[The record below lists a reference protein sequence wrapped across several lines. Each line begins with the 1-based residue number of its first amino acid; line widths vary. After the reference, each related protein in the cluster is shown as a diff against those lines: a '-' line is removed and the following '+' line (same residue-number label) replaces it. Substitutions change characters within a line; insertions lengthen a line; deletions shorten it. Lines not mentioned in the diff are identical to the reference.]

1 MSASRCLVLALV
13 ISLAGSL
20 PAGAATLYHVRP
32 DGSDMGCTGRADAP
46 YPGSGLKRPCAFATP
61 QKGADSMS
69 GTAGDD
75 IIIHAG
81 TYMGRLKL
89 KSLIRPRAGESSVIE
104 GDPNV
109 PREQIWIDCDNSV
122 DRECF
127 LVPGGSGS
135 GGAGSA
141 TNIIVRHMRIS
152 AGRCNAIRFEGFH
165 ERVRLED
172 VLFDDMPA
180 LCCVLADKK
189 CQPDRMRASVIRID
203 QGYNNLIDN
212 FVILGNENT
221 TRYGLAGTDA
231 MSIFLGSYGS
241 VVQNGRSERLLG
253 AFVQEN
259 GDRNIIQ
266 DNFVHTTTCEG
277 DDGCIQA
284 YNDSE
289 MIVRR
294 NVFANVAPD
303 AGDWIVTMRMT
314 PKGEGNCSPTGVAAY
329 NNTLIGVEGYP
340 PNARKSGFLIHPNR
354 SPCTY
359 GPMTFLNNIFMRFGS
374 ADDRDAAITLFG
386 CPPSLIIDNNL
397 FFDNVGRRMAG
408 FLGAATDLN
417 NAAGCA
423 GPFNT
428 NSKFGADPL
437 LDPVTFIPAPAS
449 PACGGG
455 NTTFKAWDG
464 GSPSPH
470 IGAKPCEKQS
480 PGGSGAQR

>member
-1 MSASRCLVLALV
+1 MRVSSQVVLALV
-13 ISLAGSL
+13 AALSS
-20 PAGAATLYHVRP
+20 PMTAGAATLYHVRT
-32 DGSDMGCTGRADAP
+32 DGSDAGCTGKVDAA
-46 YPGSGLKRPCAFATP
+46 YPGSGSKRPCAFATP
-61 QKGADSMS
+61 QQAADSMS
-69 GTAGDD
+69 DSAGDD
-75 IIIHAG
+75 IVIHRG

-89 KSLIRPRAGESSVIE
+89 KPLIRPRAGESSVIE

-109 PREQIWIDCDNSV
+109 PREQVWIDCDNAV
-122 DRECF
+122 DRECL

-135 GGAGSA
+135 GAAGRA
-141 TNIIVRHMRIS
+141 TDIVVRHMRIA

-189 CQPDRMRASVIRID
+189 CQPDRIRASVIRID
-203 QGYNNLIDN
+203 QGHNNVIDN
-212 FVILGNENT
+212 FVILGNPNT
-221 TRYGLAGTDA
+221 TRYGLTGTDA
-231 MSIFLGSYGS
+231 MSIFLGSFGS

-277 DDGCIQA
+277 DDGCVQA

-314 PKGEGNCSPTGVAAY
+314 PKGEGNCSPTGVTAY
-329 NNTLIGVEGYP
+329 NNTVIGVEGYP
-340 PNARKSGFLIHPNR
+340 AGSRKSGFLIHPNR
-354 SPCTY
+354 SSCVY
-359 GPMTFLNNIFMRFGS
+359 GPTVFLNNIFMKFGS
-374 ADDRDAAITLFG
+374 ADERDAAITLLG
-386 CPPSLIIDNNL
+386 CPPSLTIDNNL

-408 FLGAATDLN
+408 LMGAVTDLN
-417 NAAGCA
+417 NSAGCA
-423 GPFNT
+423 GPFNLK
-428 NSKFGADPL
+428 SRFGADPM
-437 LDPVTFIPAPAS
+437 LDPVTFVPAAAS
-449 PACGGG
+449 PVCEGG
-455 NTTFKAWDG
+455 NTSFKAWDG
-464 GSPSPH
+464 GSPSAF
-470 IGAKPCEKQS
+470 IGAKPCAKPTGDS
-480 PGGSGAQR
+480 GSR

>member
-1 MSASRCLVLALV
+1 MRLSRGLTLALV
-13 ISLAGSL
+13 VSLAGFL
-20 PAGAATLYHVRP
+20 PVVAATLYHVRT
-32 DGSDMGCTGRADAP
+32 DGSDAGCTGKADAP
-46 YPGSGLKRPCAFATP
+46 YPGSGAKQPCAFATP
-61 QKGADSMS
+61 QKAADSMS
-69 GTAGDD
+69 DTAGDD

-81 TYMGRLKL
+81 IYTGRLKL
-89 KSLIRPRAGESSVIE
+89 KPLIRPRAGENSVIE

-127 LVPGGSGS
+127 LVPGGSSS
-135 GGAGSA
+135 GARAA

-189 CQPDRMRASVIRID
+189 CQPDRIRASVIRID
-203 QGYNNLIDN
+203 QGSNNVIDN
-212 FVILGNENT
+212 FVILGNTNT
-221 TRYGLAGTDA
+221 TRYGLTGTDA
-231 MSIFLGSYGS
+231 MSIFLGSFGS

-314 PKGEGNCSPTGVAAY
+314 PKGEGNCSPTGVTAY
-329 NNTLIGVEGYP
+329 NNTVIGVEGYP
-340 PNARKSGFLIHPNR
+340 PSSRKSGFLIHPNR
-354 SPCTY
+354 SPRTY
-359 GPMTFLNNIFMRFGS
+359 GPTVFLNNIFMKFGS
-374 ADDRDAAITLFG
+374 ADDRDAAITLLG
-386 CPPSLIIDNNL
+386 CPPSLAIDNNL
-397 FFDNVGRRMAG
+397 FFENTGPRMAG
-408 FLGAATDLN
+408 LTSAVTDLN
-417 NAAGCA
+417 NAAACA

-428 NSKFGADPL
+428 NSKFGADPM
-437 LDPVTFIPAPAS
+437 LDPVTFVPAPAS
-449 PACGGG
+449 PACSGG

-464 GSPSPH
+464 GSPSSY
-470 IGAKPCEKQS
+470 IGARPCEK
-480 PGGSGAQR
+480 